1 MSRKLAIYDVYRGD
15 EYLFSGTAKEFSL
28 VTGLKIDTVYWFATK
43 QRMRRVEKSK
53 KPRGYILLR
62 QDDLDGEF

>member
-1 MSRKLAIYDVYRGD
+1 MSRKLAVYDVYRGD
-15 EYLFSGTAKEFSL
+15 EYLF
-28 VTGLKIDTVYWFATK
+28 WFATK